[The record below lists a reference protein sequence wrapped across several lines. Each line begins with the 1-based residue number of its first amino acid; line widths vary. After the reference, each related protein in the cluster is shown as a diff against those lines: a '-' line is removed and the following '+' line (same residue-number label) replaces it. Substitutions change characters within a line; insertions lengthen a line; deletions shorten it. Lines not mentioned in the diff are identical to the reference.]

1 MVDLD
6 SRKSFFEHRNNFF
19 GIDLGQG
26 RIEIERPAFLDG
38 QFMQLI
44 ETLSRHKTWQIQR
57 PR

>member
-26 RIEIERPAFLDG
+26 RIEVERPAFLEADN
-38 QFMQLI
+38 LCRS
-44 ETLSRHKTWQIQR
+44 SRL
-57 PR
+57 